1 MDSNFYRSNLKKK
14 IWMVTSC
21 CRAVIISRFS
31 FFRFTTPF
39 SPLFNFFPCA
49 SIRSWILI
57 CIQQSQNQ
65 TDYSIKYLQE
75 TEKNIYMINWRIRF
89 WKFYFQ
95 DHSKKTNSRFI
106 YYLRNANMKRWSD
119 FDIRKK
125 IKIIFLKKNRSKRF
139 GFLTH
144 NFGMCWWRSFWAS
157 CTTTTAAAT
166 AIAHH
171 RLWII

>member
-1 MDSNFYRSNLKKK
+1 
-14 IWMVTSC
+14 MVTSC

-65 TDYSIKYLQE
+65 TDYSIKHY
-75 TEKNIYMINWRIRF
+75 KKWKKKIYDKNWRIRF

-95 DHSKKTNSRFI
+95 DHSKNQTPGSYIIWEMQTWNDDQTLISE
-106 YYLRNANMKRWSD
+106 
-119 FDIRKK
+119 KK
-125 IKIIFLKKNRSKRF
+125 FKIIIKKNRSKRF

-171 RLWII
+171 RLRII